1 MKEINDPAAPSPP
14 REAILMD
21 QMKTFLL
28 YIAKIKEELES
39 DPQLYWHSIYRIE
52 KMDVSGDDSVEKL
65 TSKILQCIEKMDTGL
80 RWESVL
86 LLRLEKTIKELY
98 PELWVVNV
106 CGLGIVIADSVLE
119 SKFAP
124 HAVDLS
130 LPELES
136 RNIIKGYIG
145 SRYRR
150 PYYPMVGNHEL
161 GINHQFVKWQ
171 GKIYEEEK
179 ENRHSH
185 PPNHAVIKI
194 DDNGVLKVD
203 KRETKRLNTFL
214 KFYGNRIFQSH
225 STDENRVAKW
235 AALHGMQWAQLS
247 VLGNP
252 LDKLSQSTGIDTME
266 LSMGK
271 ACSITVWTSIFFLN
285 FLFAAMLT
293 WSLPLRIPAY
303 SMLGFSLLYY
313 ILALIVAMSGYS
325 VAWGGSAKMS
335 GLLFVFGGATSLVLL
350 LSIIIIVVLYAA
362 WCSSPNEV
370 GGELTEK
377 HSPECIIKFQDN

>member
-1 MKEINDPAAPSPP
+1 MKIP
-14 REAILMD
+14 
-21 QMKTFLL
+21 
-28 YIAKIKEELES
+28 KIKF
-39 DPQLYWHSIYRIE
+39 HRKIIYYFI
-52 KMDVSGDDSVEKL
+52 
-65 TSKILQCIEKMDTGL
+65 KILTHQPYF
-80 RWESVL
+80 SV
-86 LLRLEKTIKELY
+86 
-98 PELWVVNV
+98 
-106 CGLGIVIADSVLE
+106 VID
-119 SKFAP
+119 
-124 HAVDLS
+124 
-130 LPELES
+130 
-136 RNIIKGYIG
+136 Y
-145 SRYRR
+145 
-150 PYYPMVGNHEL
+150 
-161 GINHQFVKWQ
+161 QQ
-171 GKIYEEEK
+171 EEK

-185 PPNHAVIKI
+185 PPNHDVIKI

-225 STDENRVAKW
+225 STDENRVSKW
-235 AALHGMQWAQLS
+235 AALYGMQWAQLS

-350 LSIIIIVVLYAA
+350 LSIIIIGVLYG
-362 WCSSPNEV
+362 CSSPNEV

-377 HSPECIIKFQDN
+377 HSPECIINFQDN

>member
-1 MKEINDPAAPSPP
+1 MIDY
-14 REAILMD
+14 
-21 QMKTFLL
+21 Q
-28 YIAKIKEELES
+28 
-39 DPQLYWHSIYRIE
+39 Q
-52 KMDVSGDDSVEKL
+52 
-65 TSKILQCIEKMDTGL
+65 
-80 RWESVL
+80 
-86 LLRLEKTIKELY
+86 
-98 PELWVVNV
+98 
-106 CGLGIVIADSVLE
+106 
-119 SKFAP
+119 
-124 HAVDLS
+124 
-130 LPELES
+130 
-136 RNIIKGYIG
+136 
-145 SRYRR
+145 
-150 PYYPMVGNHEL
+150 
-161 GINHQFVKWQ
+161 
-171 GKIYEEEK
+171 EEK

-185 PPNHAVIKI
+185 APNHAVIKI